1 MCTGPFQN
9 LSCVTLYLP
18 AGTAALHGTI
28 SLSVVERMVAEGRSA
43 GIGQK
48 PSWELRPDG
57 YFAMDLHGTRHDH
70 YDEATDGPR
79 PGSRNP
85 HYRPSAP
92 HEQKPVKNAKVKWFD
107 RGDIVIT
114 DDPMIAGPPIQTA
127 KVMGPGAGTWGVAK
141 PQYRSARPL
150 SSLPKLEP
158 LPPLF
163 TQPFKPPELVPNIQQ
178 YGIESV
184 DPLESPWWGLRKDV
198 QLHSPAR
205 QLRRPSTQT
214 AFPSARFS
222 QRALDV
228 RMQLAEQ
235 RSSPEFAQEMHVMRS
250 KLNSAFVRTT
260 TPRPPSGVA
269 SAFSWPAPQ

>member
-1 MCTGPFQN
+1 MIRA
-9 LSCVTLYLP
+9 TLAPRPP
-18 AGTAALHGTI
+18 AQPPL
-28 SLSVVERMVAEGRSA
+28 VERMVAEGA
-43 GIGQK
+43 DIGQK

-57 YFAMDLHGTRHDH
+57 YFAMDLRGTRHDH

-79 PGSRNP
+79 PGSRHP

-92 HEQKPVKNAKVKWFD
+92 HERKAVKNAKVKWFD

-127 KVMGPGAGTWGVAK
+127 KVMGPGAGTWGSAK
-141 PQYRSARPL
+141 PRYRSARPL
-150 SSLPKLEP
+150 PSLPKLEP

-198 QLHSPAR
+198 QLHSPAH
-205 QLRRPSTQT
+205 QLQRPSTQT
-214 AFPSARFS
+214 AFPSARYS
-222 QRALDV
+222 QRAIDV
-228 RMQLAEQ
+228 RMQLAGQ

-250 KLNSAFVRTT
+250 KLNNAFVRTT
-260 TPRPPSGVA
+260 TPRPPTGVA